1 MLTEEEQKFLIYWE
15 DNRLKEKKKLKQ
27 LLLGLPI
34 GLLFTL
40 PVLLLLFS
48 GRYWY
53 RKADMIANTKLN
65 PVVLLIAIV
74 IIVIFVAIFYKQHDW
89 EMKEQQYLELKAK
102 KEKNG
107 N

>member
-1 MLTEEEQKFLIYWE
+1 MLTEEEQKFIIYWE

-65 PVVLLIAIV
+65 PVVLLIAIM
-74 IIVIFVAIFYKQHDW
+74 IIVIFVAVFYKQHEW

-102 KEKNG
+102 KKKNA

>member
-1 MLTEEEQKFLIYWE
+1 MLTEEEQKFIIYWE

-65 PVVLLIAIV
+65 PVVLLIAIM
-74 IIVIFVAIFYKQHDW
+74 IIVIFVAVFYKQHEW